1 MIYHKPKHTDQDLNF
16 SSNHPLEHK
25 HSVVRTLTDRAK
37 EFVTTSKDQECELK
51 HVHNALRMNGYT
63 EWALVV
69 PKQKAKTSPTSTN
82 KGNTRPPS
90 IGLPYVQG
98 LSERLSKTFRQH
110 GVIVYHK
117 PVNTLRSILVHPKDK
132 TPKDKK
138 CGVIYEITCD
148 QDPAHVYIGET
159 KRPLRKCFKEH
170 TNLTIPTGV
179 GDHCN
184 ATGHSVSL
192 DNTRVL
198 TREPQWTKRKVKEA
212 IYIQKGAHQ

>member
-1 MIYHKPKHTDQDLNF
+1 MNIFTHFGSFCETSRRFDL
-16 SSNHPLEHK
+16 SSWSRDFFLLELPRFQNR
-25 HSVVRTLTDRAK
+25 S
-37 EFVTTSKDQECELK
+37 
-51 HVHNALRMNGYT
+51 
-63 EWALVV
+63 
-69 PKQKAKTSPTSTN
+69 QKRSLHQATK
-82 KGNTRPPS
+82 TRPPS

-110 GVIVYHK
+110 GVSVYHK

-138 CGVIYEITCD
+138 CGDIYEITCD

-159 KRPLRKCFKEH
+159 KRPLGKRFKEH

-192 DNTRVL
+192 DNTKVL

-212 IYIQKGAHQ
+212 IYIKRNSPSMNREQGYQLTPIYHQLLLPEQFPRKKSRDQGF

>member
-1 MIYHKPKHTDQDLNF
+1 M
-16 SSNHPLEHK
+16 
-25 HSVVRTLTDRAK
+25 
-37 EFVTTSKDQECELK
+37 
-51 HVHNALRMNGYT
+51 
-63 EWALVV
+63 V

-110 GVIVYHK
+110 GVSVYHK

-138 CGVIYEITCD
+138 RGVIYEITCD

-159 KRPLRKCFKEH
+159 KRPHGKRFKEH
-170 TNLTIPTGV
+170 TNLTIPTGL

-192 DNTRVL
+192 DNTKVL

-212 IYIQKGAHQ
+212 IYIKKSAPSMNREQGYQLPLIYHQLLLREHLPQKKTSRDQGF

>member
-1 MIYHKPKHTDQDLNF
+1 METCGPK
-16 SSNHPLEHK
+16 
-25 HSVVRTLTDRAK
+25 
-37 EFVTTSKDQECELK
+37 
-51 HVHNALRMNGYT
+51 T
-63 EWALVV
+63 EGENETYIN
-69 PKQKAKTSPTSTN
+69 QQRQHQ
-82 KGNTRPPS
+82 RPPS

-110 GVIVYHK
+110 GVSVYHK
-117 PVNTLRSILVHPKDK
+117 PVNTLRSILVHLKDK

-159 KRPLRKCFKEH
+159 KSPHGKRFKEY

-192 DNTRVL
+192 DNTKVL

-212 IYIQKGAHQ
+212 IKKSAPSMNREQGYQLPLPLPPPPPRSTTSSCFLSSSRERKHHVTKASR